1 MLDGCVCMAGDET
14 SVLELS
20 SCFAFD
26 EVEPE

>member
-1 MLDGCVCMAGDET
+1 VLLTMCLTGDEPG
-14 SVLELS
+14 VLELS